1 MTNDAADP
9 TVQINHTSL
18 RCRPLGET
26 LAYARS
32 FAAVLGITRVTDVTR
47 LDRVGLPV
55 YSSIRPGALDG
66 SLCVNS
72 GKGILPQEAEAG
84 AYMEAIEFAMAE
96 PNRAGLD
103 IYRVTPR
110 DILDGNR
117 RSEAILDF
125 CPTMDTRISLDESIT
140 AVQATDLFSNKSFL
154 APAELAFMPY
164 PAPHVRYFGSHTNGL
179 SSGNSR
185 CEAQIHGVL
194 EVIERDIMSFQT
206 INSQYLRLEPASYP
220 ASLQSLADR
229 MASAGLELMVRYG
242 PNQFGIPF
250 FAATVIDHQ
259 TEDPLYI
266 NGGFGCHTLPEI
278 ALNRAVAEAL
288 QSRLTFIHGG
298 RDDLIQDYQRFSG
311 LSFQQRRDTFE
322 RAVRQ
327 VKASSGGSIH
337 FEAIPYPDWSFES
350 LEQYLRHLLDLLH
363 ARGID
368 HVLSVAFMPAEA
380 PLQVV
385 KIIIPKMEF
394 FTRENPRIGP
404 RLQAYATNVAH
415 GSFWRA

>member
-1 MTNDAADP
+1 MIPNTASTA
-9 TVQINHTSL
+9 VQINHTSL
-18 RCRPLGET
+18 RSRPLGET

-32 FAAVLGITRVTDVTR
+32 FAAALGITRVTDVTR

-55 YSSIRPGALDG
+55 YSSIRPGAMDG

-72 GKGILPQEAEAG
+72 GKGILPQEAEVG

-103 IYRVTPR
+103 IYRVTPS
-110 DILDGNR
+110 DILDGRR
-117 RSEAILDF
+117 RSDALLDF
-125 CPTMDTRISLDESIT
+125 CPAMGARISLDEPIT
-140 AVQATDLFSNKSFL
+140 AVQATDLLRGESFL

-164 PAPHVRYFGSHTNGL
+164 SAPHSRYFGSHTNGL

-206 INSQYLRLEPASYP
+206 VHSQYLRLDPASYP
-220 ASLQSLADR
+220 ASLLPLADR
-229 MASAGLELMVRYG
+229 MASAGLELVVRYG
-242 PNQFGIPF
+242 PNPFGIPF

-266 NGGFGCHTLPEI
+266 NGGFGCHTLREI

-298 RDDLIQDYQRFSG
+298 RDDLIQDYLRFSG

-327 VKASSGGSIH
+327 VKAPGGSIH
-337 FEAIPYPDWSFES
+337 FEAIPFPDWSFQS
-350 LEQYLRHLLDLLH
+350 LEQYLRRLLDLLH
-363 ARGID
+363 ARGMD
-368 HVLSVAFMPAEA
+368 HVLSVAFMPDGA

-404 RLQAYATNVAH
+404 RLRDYATNVAH

>member
-1 MTNDAADP
+1 MTNDAAA
-9 TVQINHTSL
+9 TAVQINHTSL

-32 FAAVLGITRVTDVTR
+32 FATALGITRVTDVTR

-72 GKGILPQEAEAG
+72 GKGILPEEAEAG

-103 IYRVTPR
+103 IYRVTPC
-110 DILDGNR
+110 DILDGRR
-117 RSEAILDF
+117 RSDALLDF
-125 CPTMDTRISLDESIT
+125 CPAMGARISLDEPIT
-140 AVQATDLFSNKSFL
+140 AVQATDLLSGESFL

-206 INSQYLRLEPASYP
+206 VHSQYLRLDPASYP
-220 ASLQSLADR
+220 DSLLPLADR
-229 MASAGLELMVRYG
+229 MASAGLELVVRYG
-242 PNQFGIPF
+242 PNLFGIPF

-266 NGGFGCHTLPEI
+266 NGGFGCHTLREI

-298 RDDLIQDYQRFSG
+298 RDDLIQDYLRFSG

-327 VKASSGGSIH
+327 VKAASGSIH
-337 FEAIPYPDWSFES
+337 FEAIPYPDWSFHS
-350 LEQYLRHLLDLLH
+350 LEQYLHHLLDLLH

-368 HVLSVAFMPAEA
+368 HALSVAFMPDGA

-394 FTRENPRIGP
+394 FTRENPRLGP
-404 RLQAYATNVAH
+404 RLRAYATNVAH

>member
-1 MTNDAADP
+1 MRND
-9 TVQINHTSL
+9 TVAEAIQINHTSL

-32 FAAVLGITRVTDVTR
+32 FAATLGITRVTDVTR
-47 LDRVGLPV
+47 LDRIGLPV

-103 IYRVTPR
+103 IYRATPY
-110 DILDGNR
+110 DILDGHQR
-117 RSEAILDF
+117 REAILDF
-125 CPTMDTRISLDESIT
+125 CPMMDTRISLDESIT
-140 AVQATDLFSNKSFL
+140 GVAAKDLLSGNFFL
-154 APAELAFMPY
+154 VPAELAFMPY

-206 INSQYLRLEPASYP
+206 VSAQYLRLDPASYP
-220 ASLQSLADR
+220 ASLLPIAER
-229 MASAGLELMVRYG
+229 IASAGLELVVRYG
-242 PNQFGIPF
+242 PNLFGIPF

-298 RDDLIQDYQRFSG
+298 RDDLIQDYLRFSG
-311 LSFQQRRDTFE
+311 LSFRQRRDTFA
-322 RAVRQ
+322 RAVRR
-327 VKASSGGSIH
+327 VKTSSGSIH
-337 FEAIPYPDWSFES
+337 FAAIPYPDWSFQG
-350 LEQYLRHLLDLLH
+350 LEQYLDHLLDLLQP
-363 ARGID
+363 RGMD
-368 HVLSVAFMPAEA
+368 HILSVDFLPSDL

-394 FTRENPRIGP
+394 FTRENPRLGP
-404 RLQAYATNVAH
+404 RLRAYASKVAH
-415 GSFWRA
+415 NSFWRA

>member
-1 MTNDAADP
+1 
-9 TVQINHTSL
+9 
-18 RCRPLGET
+18 
-26 LAYARS
+26 
-32 FAAVLGITRVTDVTR
+32 
-47 LDRVGLPV
+47 
-55 YSSIRPGALDG
+55 
-66 SLCVNS
+66 
-72 GKGILPQEAEAG
+72 
-84 AYMEAIEFAMAE
+84 
-96 PNRAGLD
+96 
-103 IYRVTPR
+103 
-110 DILDGNR
+110 
-117 RSEAILDF
+117 
-125 CPTMDTRISLDESIT
+125 
-140 AVQATDLFSNKSFL
+140 
-154 APAELAFMPY
+154 
-164 PAPHVRYFGSHTNGL
+164 
-179 SSGNSR
+179 
-185 CEAQIHGVL
+185 
-194 EVIERDIMSFQT
+194 
-206 INSQYLRLEPASYP
+206 
-220 ASLQSLADR
+220 

-311 LSFQQRRDTFE
+311 LGFQQRRDTFE

-350 LEQYLRHLLDLLH
+350 LEQYLRHLLNLLH